1 MGRNNLVKKQCVL
14 LLSLIMLAGCADAA
28 GEGGNVPAADTG
40 VITLDWY
47 VNYSWFVTD
56 WGENMVSQKFT
67 KDTGVDINF
76 ITPMGNETNKLESLI
91 DSDSL
96 PDIVTIGWWEPQIQT
111 MLDRGMV
118 YPLNEL
124 ADMYDAS
131 FYDVTDDMV
140 RDWYTMSDGNIYGYP
155 NSTYTPKDLEEHD
168 NIASNQTFLVRK
180 DIYEAIGSPDMS
192 TPEGFYNAVVKAC
205 EMFPEVDGKP
215 LIPIGAHEFEQ
226 DGCVSFDQYLQNFLA
241 VPYEKDGA
249 KYDRKTDPEYLRWLK
264 LFRKLCQDGYL
275 ADDIF
280 VDRRTQT
287 SEKVSEGRY
296 FCMLYQRTDLADQE
310 KELYAKDPDKIYIAV
325 DGPRNSN
332 GDDPVLPSNG
342 IVGWTLTFISKN
354 CKDPARAIKF
364 MDYMLSQDGQK
375 LLYLGIEGETYD
387 MVGDVP
393 VMKED
398 VKKIL
403 STDRETY
410 DAIYGADDTYWMLQN
425 NVMQLDWHME
435 TEEPLKQLEEWTY
448 PYTTYLGQYDVIIN
462 EDSEIGRIYS
472 ACRELWGTTL
482 PKLLLAGSDEEFDEI
497 LEEYISQRT
506 SLGYDRLMEEETRQ
520 MIENKKRLG
529 ME

>member
-1 MGRNNLVKKQCVL
+1 
-14 LLSLIMLAGCADAA
+14 
-28 GEGGNVPAADTG
+28 
-40 VITLDWY
+40 
-47 VNYSWFVTD
+47 
-56 WGENMVSQKFT
+56 
-67 KDTGVDINF
+67 
-76 ITPMGNETNKLESLI
+76 
-91 DSDSL
+91 
-96 PDIVTIGWWEPQIQT
+96 
-111 MLDRGMV
+111 
-118 YPLNEL
+118 
-124 ADMYDAS
+124 
-131 FYDVTDDMV
+131 
-140 RDWYTMSDGNIYGYP
+140 
-155 NSTYTPKDLEEHD
+155 
-168 NIASNQTFLVRK
+168 
-180 DIYEAIGSPDMS
+180 
-192 TPEGFYNAVVKAC
+192 
-205 EMFPEVDGKP
+205 
-215 LIPIGAHEFEQ
+215 
-226 DGCVSFDQYLQNFLA
+226 
-241 VPYEKDGA
+241 
-249 KYDRKTDPEYLRWLK
+249 
-264 LFRKLCQDGYL
+264 
-275 ADDIF
+275 
-280 VDRRTQT
+280 
-287 SEKVSEGRY
+287 
-296 FCMLYQRTDLADQE
+296 MLYQRTDLADQE

-354 CKDPARAIKF
+354 CKDPERAIKF

-482 PKLLLAGSDEEFDEI
+482 PRLLLAGSDEEFDEI